1 MFRLILLAIFA
12 TGSFAQDAADVSN
25 KPPADVDQALRARI
39 TEFYDLHVKGD
50 FRKAEALVA
59 EDTKDLY
66 YSSNKTKYV
75 SFEIERIDY
84 SDNFTRAKATLMC
97 EQYSM
102 IPLPGLL
109 GRPIKARI
117 PSTWKLVDGTWYW
130 YVDPESLRMTPFGKM
145 TPGPPHKSESASAS
159 KSIPAIPATVPD
171 FIYEL
176 VKADKASVTL
186 KAGESEQVTLTNS
199 APGAMNISLTGT
211 LPGVE
216 VKLDRTVLNAGEK
229 AVLTVLA
236 GNDAKSGVLSI
247 QVEQTNQVIPIQVAI
262 R

>member
-1 MFRLILLAIFA
+1 MFRLILFAIFA

-59 EDTKDLY
+59 EDSKDYYFNSTKV
-66 YSSNKTKYV
+66 KYL
-75 SFEIERIDY
+75 SFEIQRIDY
-84 SDNFTRAKATLMC
+84 SDSFTRAKAAVLC
-97 EQYSM
+97 GQYSI

-109 GRPIKARI
+109 GRPMKAAM

-130 YVDPESLRMTPFGKM
+130 YMDPESLRMTPFGKM
-145 TPGPPHKSESASAS
+145 TPGPPRKSESETGPPT
-159 KSIPAIPATVPD
+159 IPAIPAAVPN

-186 KAGESEQVTLTNS
+186 KAGESEQVTITNG

-216 VKLDRTVLNAGEK
+216 VKLDRTILNAGEK
-229 AVLTVLA
+229 AVLTVQA
-236 GNDAKSGVLSI
+236 GADAKSGVLSI
-247 QVEQTNQVIPIQVAI
+247 QVEQTNQVIPIQVGI
-262 R
+262 K

>member
-1 MFRLILLAIFA
+1 MFRFILLAVFA
-12 TGSFAQDAADVSN
+12 TGSFAQNAGDLFN

-39 TEFYDLHVKGD
+39 SEFYDLHVKGE

-66 YSSNKTKYV
+66 YNSRKTKYL
-75 SFEIERIDY
+75 SFEIARIDY
-84 SDNFTRAKATLMC
+84 SDNFTRAKATVLC
-97 EQYSM
+97 EQPIM
-102 IPLPGLL
+102 LPGFM
-109 GRPIKARI
+109 GKPMKVPT

-145 TPGPPHKSESASAS
+145 TPGPPRESGPVPAS
-159 KSIPAIPATVPD
+159 KSIPDIPTSVPD
-171 FIYEL
+171 YIYKL

-186 KAGESEQVTLTNS
+186 KAGESEQVTITNG
-199 APGAMNISLTGT
+199 APGAMNISLTGSV
-211 LPGVE
+211 PGVE

-229 AVLTVLA
+229 AVLTVQA
-236 GNDAKSGVLSI
+236 GYDAKSGVLSI

-262 R
+262 K